1 MIKMRCERCGA
12 ELTNKIIKVNGV
24 YYCENCARDLGLDK
38 YLNAPTELF
47 ANAFSPLDE
56 IAGGFMKMADLDFG
70 NTRLTCPKC
79 GMSMREFE
87 NKGRVGCIECYNT
100 FNEYLIKEMQRQQ
113 GESDYA
119 GRKPG
124 VSNDLEFEEEK
135 QLPAEDKKEELPKAE
150 VTAAA
155 ETSNEDKIAKLEKAD
170 LGMLTDEE
178 LAEGMKLATKTEN
191 YALAIRLRDEL
202 NGRKGE

>member
-1 MIKMRCERCGA
+1 MRCERCGA

-24 YYCENCARDLGLDK
+24 YYCENCARELGLDK
-38 YLNAPTELF
+38 YLSAPTDLL

-70 NTRLTCPKC
+70 NSRITCPKC

-100 FNEYLIKEMQRQQ
+100 FKEYLIKEMKRQQ
-113 GESDYA
+113 GEVEYE

-124 VSNDLEFEEEK
+124 MSNGIKTE
-135 QLPAEDKKEELPKAE
+135 AEDIREEAKELPKAPE
-150 VTAAA
+150 AQ
-155 ETSNEDKIAKLEKAD
+155 ETTPAKDDNIEEKIAKLEKAD

-178 LAEGMKLATKTEN
+178 LEEGMKLATQREDF
-191 YALAIRLRDEL
+191 ALAIRLRDEL
-202 NGRKGE
+202 NGRKGA